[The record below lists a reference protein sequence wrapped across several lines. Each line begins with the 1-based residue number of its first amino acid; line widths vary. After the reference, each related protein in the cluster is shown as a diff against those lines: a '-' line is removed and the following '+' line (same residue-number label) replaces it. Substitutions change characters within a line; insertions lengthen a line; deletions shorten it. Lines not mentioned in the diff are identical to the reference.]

1 MKPEKQIA
9 ALISR
14 VRSCI
19 NRFLIKELKQNGIE
33 GLAPSHGGILFHLFN
48 NEQVTMKQLATA
60 VRRDKSTV
68 TALVDKLVDKGFAHK
83 TVCPEDQRTFYVH
96 LTERGKSFQPV
107 FEQVSERLISRIWQ
121 GIDPADQKEVIRI
134 LHQIESNFR

>member
-14 VRSCI
+14 VRSSI

-48 NEQVTMKQLATA
+48 NEQVSMKQLATT

-68 TALVDKLVDKGFAHK
+68 TALVDKFGAKGYAHK
-83 TVCPEDQRTFYVH
+83 TISPDDQRTFYVH

-107 FEQVSERLISRIWQ
+107 FEKVSERLISRVWK
-121 GIDPADQKEVIRI
+121 GIDPADQKEV
-134 LHQIESNFR
+134 